1 MYFVNS
7 WEYWAEQARI
17 GRARSQVFPCSE
29 PVENRPEHILVE
41 EPLGKI
47 LSGDGNKPA
56 EPQGS
61 PEKEGDGHG
70 NSGV

>member
-1 MYFVNS
+1 MFEDS
-7 WEYWAEQARI
+7 WNFWVDQARL
-17 GRARSQVFPCSE
+17 GRDRSRMLAESSALPQQAE
-29 PVENRPEHILVE
+29 EE

-61 PEKEGDGHG
+61 PEEGDGHG
-70 NSGV
+70 NPAG